1 MQVARWGNSL
11 AIRLPKKL
19 VEEMGLEVGDRVE
32 LRPLNEGLGV
42 LRAPTPEETL
52 KALRRFRGRL
62 PATEGSSRDEAN
74 AR

>member
-19 VEEMGLEVGDRVE
+19 VEELGLEVGDRVE
-32 LRPLNEGLGV
+32 LRPLDKGLGV
-42 LRAPTPEETL
+42 VRSPSPEETL
-52 KALRRFRGRL
+52 KELRKFRGRL
-62 PATEGSSRDEAN
+62 PAADRLSRDEAH

>member
-11 AIRLPKKL
+11 AVRLPKKL

-32 LRPLNEGLGV
+32 LRPLDEGLGV
-42 LRAPTPEETL
+42 VRAPTPEETL
-52 KALRRFRGRL
+52 KALRKFRGRL
-62 PATEGSSRDEAN
+62 PAAERLSRDQAH

>member
-19 VEEMGLEVGDRVE
+19 VEELGLEAGDRIE
-32 LRPLNEGLGV
+32 LHPLEGGFGV
-42 LRAPTPEETL
+42 LRSPTPEETL
-52 KALRRFRGRL
+52 KALRAFRGRL
-62 PATEGSSRDEAN
+62 PATERLGRDDAH